1 MKVLSSPLEAARE
14 TVPLEAPERAR
25 LRAVREETSP
35 EAPPAIPSVEVELD
49 PATRE
54 SLGRLAA
61 LIRGTEIA
69 IEIDDEVH
77 KEKKRN
83 AEREQADLER
93 RRKRN
98 PDDADADIA
107 EATRSSDAL
116 ERLELCLAKEN
127 RKRGVKVYKKQKSQ
141 DVVQMILKELESRE
155 KKQSLDEDESESERK
170 SA

>member
-1 MKVLSSPLEAARE
+1 MKVLSSPIESSRE

-25 LRAVREETSP
+25 LRAVKMEDSP
-35 EAPPAIPSVEVELD
+35 AAPAAVPSVEIDLD

-77 KEKKRN
+77 KEKKRKD
-83 AEREQADLER
+83 ERTQADLER

-98 PDDADADIA
+98 PDDSNADLV
-107 EATRSSDAL
+107 EATRESNAL
-116 ERLELCLAKEN
+116 ERLEECLAKEN
-127 RKRGVKVYKKQKSQ
+127 RKRGVKVYKKQKSD
-141 DVVQMILKELESRE
+141 DVVQMILKELHSRE
-155 KKQSLDEDESESERK
+155 KDEIIEDEDRK